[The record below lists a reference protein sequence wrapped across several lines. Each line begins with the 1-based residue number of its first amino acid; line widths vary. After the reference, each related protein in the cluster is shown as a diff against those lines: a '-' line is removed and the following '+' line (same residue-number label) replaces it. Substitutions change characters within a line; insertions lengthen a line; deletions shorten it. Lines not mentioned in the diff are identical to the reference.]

1 MQARRDRL
9 LAVLKAIG
17 EGTSAEIIKHTGT
30 TYNVFCG
37 DTDALIRAGR
47 VSKILHGSSEAT
59 YQLADRAP
67 LLSTV
72 WPAPKLPAYDRSR
85 VISNGD
91 RHMPRSEN
99 TGAEPWT
106 GYSSSL
112 NIGHLAW

>member
-9 LAVLKAIG
+9 LLVLKELG
-17 EGTSAEIIKHTGT
+17 EGTIGEITRHTGT
-30 TYNVFCG
+30 TQNVFHT
-37 DTDALIRAGR
+37 DVDALVRAGR